1 MVSSMMKILHHD
13 IKLLVIRRI
22 LLFYLIKFLTKV
34 GNLIFCPRTM
44 FENESVVL
52 EEFNPLN
59 MSFTQI
65 MLGIKESKSLMVRIK
80 DKLLW

>member
-1 MVSSMMKILHHD
+1 MKILHHD

>member
-1 MVSSMMKILHHD
+1 MKKLHHD

-34 GNLIFCPRTM
+34 GNLISCPRTM

>member
-1 MVSSMMKILHHD
+1 MVSSMMKKLHHH

-65 MLGIKESKSLMVRIK
+65 MLGIKESKGLMVRIK